1 MAEKKEHKIVQSEVE
16 VTADGKKITA
26 AKPVGNSKALRI
38 GAICLWVL
46 GLVFEILAILVV
58 VGKLNLKFM
67 PTVWQLILFL
77 VLDLICV
84 IIASQMWKKANH
96 ISPMSEKNKF
106 LFWLWN
112 NMGVIASLVCFAPII
127 IILLTNKDLDKKTK
141 TIATVVAIIAL
152 LIAGVASYDF
162 NPVSKEQQEAAMNE
176 LGDQTVYWAPFGK
189 VYHTH
194 SDCGSL
200 NQTDTL
206 TSGTVEQAI
215 AEGRTRICKHCAH
228 RDNITDLPSDE

>member
-16 VTADGKKITA
+16 TTADGKTITA

-38 GAICLWVL
+38 GAIALWVL

-58 VGKLNLKFM
+58 VGKLSLKFM

-77 VLDLICV
+77 VLDLVCV

-112 NMGVIASLVCFAPII
+112 NMGLIASIVCFAPII

-215 AEGRTRICKHCAH
+215 AEGRTRICHFCASK
-228 RDNITDLPSDE
+228 DSITDLPSDE

>member
-1 MAEKKEHKIVQSEVE
+1 
-16 VTADGKKITA
+16 
-26 AKPVGNSKALRI
+26 
-38 GAICLWVL
+38 
-46 GLVFEILAILVV
+46 
-58 VGKLNLKFM
+58 
-67 PTVWQLILFL
+67 
-77 VLDLICV
+77 
-84 IIASQMWKKANH
+84 
-96 ISPMSEKNKF
+96 
-106 LFWLWN
+106 
-112 NMGVIASLVCFAPII
+112 MGVIASLVCFAPII

-162 NPVSKEQQEAAMNE
+162 NPVSKEQQEAAMTE
-176 LGDQTVYWAPFGK
+176 LGDTVVYWAPFGK

-200 NQTDTL
+200 NHTDTL